1 MLVPGFKTTVMALT
15 RSSFLSFCLF
25 DLTVERDE
33 NENNYVGSWFQN
45 HGDVTDDVIV
55 LIFLQMCEWIIYA
68 VSDTLLN
75 VSCLISFLKKSRE
88 ERVVVKS
95 SRELV
100 LTPLNN
106 YYKIEKI

>member
-55 LIFLQMCEWIIYA
+55 LIFL
-68 VSDTLLN
+68 
-75 VSCLISFLKKSRE
+75 
-88 ERVVVKS
+88 
-95 SRELV
+95 
-100 LTPLNN
+100 
-106 YYKIEKI
+106 